1 MNFKSLATQILMN
14 HIDGA
19 NNSNQAASALD
30 RLADGNHSFDLGDLV
45 NKFQKPGGDLAGKTK
60 SWLGDSA
67 NETLSVPQ
75 LQQAIGPEKIAAFA
89 STLGIDREQAGHKLT
104 QILPKLIDKS
114 SQGGELLNKI
124 GSKRGLAGFASRLL
138 RKSA

>member
-1 MNFKSLATQILMN
+1 MNFKNLATQVLMD

-19 NNSNQAASALD
+19 NNFDHAASALD
-30 RLADGNHSFDLGDLV
+30 ELAGGNRTFDLGNLV
-45 NKFQKPGGDLAGKTK
+45 SEFQQSGGDLAGKTK
-60 SWLGDSA
+60 SWLGDGA
-67 NETLSVPQ
+67 NETLATSQ
-75 LQQAIGPEKIAAFA
+75 LEQVVGRARIDAFA
-89 STLGIDREQAGHKLT
+89 GALSIDRAQAGHQLA
-104 QILPKLIDKS
+104 QLLPELIDKS